1 MAMFQLC
8 VESPS
13 SGVSWGL
20 DDRRHVVKTSLST
33 RWWHPCHQWSATRP
47 DSSPLD
53 SSPVTGT
60 EFFLWGL
67 PLPREPL
74 L

>member
-33 RWWHPCHQWSATRP
+33 RWWLPATNGLLLVQTRARLIHHQSLGQSFSYGGCHCLAS
-47 DSSPLD
+47 LC
-53 SSPVTGT
+53 
-60 EFFLWGL
+60 
-67 PLPREPL
+67 
-74 L
+74 